1 LVADREQKRNSK
13 KVFWMKRM
21 ANSLTDDQYNV
32 ALEIDLVT
40 LEKVFTM
47 ELLKLL
53 RTFNSADN
61 IELKEILQ
69 QEWEISVQS
78 EPANWNLLDSKCWR
92 ENFAW
97 SGCEQRCDAALEE
110 AVAIIAARQE
120 LHLLAWHCHR
130 LIFDVDNFDTSK
142 LAALI
147 PLLDNIK
154 PDFNA
159 VFFLWLT
166 LGTVPRLRGRNELRG
181 IPDEI
186 TKATLWDIAIA
197 QRRYARYHDNKIGMQ
212 PRLFSWH
219 RLITSGNL
227 HRVGRF
233 EYIARPF
240 RGRLRAFRN
249 TQNHDVI
256 ALSTPEIKYNAEGY
270 FPLNGEE
277 PSWSSDFVTTE
288 STFKGSPVSPRGFAC
303 SHTLE
308 INHGEWRE
316 VLAPEDTV
324 LEIHIPEG
332 EALSEDACRQ
342 SFADAISFFAKFYP
356 EVKAR
361 SFVCYSWLFNTQFE
375 TLFAPN
381 SNIVGWQREV
391 YEFPM
396 PSTGGDG
403 LYFIFGQDKI
413 DPSTAPRDSQL
424 RRAILEHL
432 EAGNTLRSGGM
443 FFLFD
448 DLEKYGTQCYR
459 AMEKNWKF

>member
-1 LVADREQKRNSK
+1 
-13 KVFWMKRM
+13 
-21 ANSLTDDQYNV
+21 
-32 ALEIDLVT
+32 
-40 LEKVFTM
+40 M
-47 ELLKLL
+47 ELSHLL
-53 RTFNSADN
+53 GAFNLADN
-61 IELKEILQ
+61 GDLKEVLQ
-69 QEWEISVQS
+69 QQWEISVQS
-78 EPANWNLLDSKCWR
+78 EAANWDLLDSKNWR
-92 ENFAW
+92 ENLAW
-97 SGCEQRCDAALEE
+97 SGCEQRCEAALEE
-110 AVAIIAARQE
+110 AVAIISTRSE

-130 LIFDVDNFDTSK
+130 LIFDVENFDINK
-142 LAALI
+142 LSALI
-147 PLLDNIK
+147 PLLDSVK
-154 PDFNA
+154 PDFSA
-159 VFFLWLT
+159 VFFLWIT
-166 LGTVPRLRGRNELRG
+166 LGTVPRLRQRNESRG

-212 PRLFSWH
+212 PRLFGWH
-219 RLITSGNL
+219 RLITTGDL

-249 TQNHDVI
+249 TQNHQVI
-256 ALSTPEIKYNAEGY
+256 ALSSPEIKYSAEGY
-270 FPLNGEE
+270 FPLAEE
-277 PSWSSDFVTTE
+277 EADWSSDFAVTE
-288 STFKGSPVSPRGFAC
+288 STFQGHPVSPRGFAC
-303 SHTLE
+303 SHTVE
-308 INHGEWRE
+308 ISRDDWKE
-316 VLAPEDTV
+316 VLAPGDV
-324 LEIHIPEG
+324 ILEIHIPEG
-332 EALSEDACRQ
+332 EALSEEACRQ

-361 SFVCYSWLFNTQFE
+361 SFACYSWLFNTQFE
-375 TLFAPN
+375 TLFAPA

-459 AMEKNWKF
+459 AMEKNGKF